1 MAILNNLISSLRSTK
16 KQKRELQGHM
26 NQAPRAKK
34 TIESFD
40 DLSLK
45 EKSLLNKLNS
55 SQNPHDFKSQLSKIN
70 SLAALEKIKP
80 FINEFK
86 ENTEQGMHWVDNT
99 YNNLLFQ
106 KIMRSGQVNEE
117 TFETLEKLNQEDK
130 IVKVFLE
137 KDFGPLREKA
147 LQKLKTQKSL
157 IKLAK
162 KVNSAKWGLK
172 IIDLISDPD
181 ALLELLNS
189 ASHKKV
195 RLFAKEKRESIFKE
209 GVDRSS

>member
-80 FINEFK
+80 
-86 ENTEQGMHWVDNT
+86 
-99 YNNLLFQ
+99 
-106 KIMRSGQVNEE
+106 
-117 TFETLEKLNQEDK
+117 
-130 IVKVFLE
+130 
-137 KDFGPLREKA
+137 
-147 LQKLKTQKSL
+147 
-157 IKLAK
+157 
-162 KVNSAKWGLK
+162 
-172 IIDLISDPD
+172 DLVICMGDRY
-181 ALLELLNS
+181 ELLSLGSVITILNIPLAHIS
-189 ASHKKV
+189 GGEVTLGAIDDQIRHSISKLSHFHFVANKK
-195 RLFAKEKRESIFKE
+195 FKIYY
-209 GVDRSS
+209 S